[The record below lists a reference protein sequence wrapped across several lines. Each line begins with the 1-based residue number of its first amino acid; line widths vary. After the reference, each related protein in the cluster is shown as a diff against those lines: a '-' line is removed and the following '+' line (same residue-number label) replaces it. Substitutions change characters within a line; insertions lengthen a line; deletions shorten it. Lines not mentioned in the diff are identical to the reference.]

1 MYDNYYYNFKCLT
14 GCEYK
19 NSKIIATY
27 KNGEKLNDNINIEDM
42 KNGIFFDNDTDR
54 DTCTGFAKEYIY
66 NELIFEGEYIN
77 NCRIKGKE
85 YENSKLIFEGE
96 FRNNNKWKGKFKKYE
111 NKNLILDGEY
121 RYGNKKYYIYIPFYR
136 NKKNYII
143 YDKKIN
149 KYKEIEFSASNNS
162 IIREIPIY
170 DYNIDNLKS
179 QIEKDKLINSF
190 NKNERNIE
198 FFEYKYNYYI
208 IYEKYENLQELINKY
223 KSKLPNDIIYR
234 VILQMK
240 NIFEF
245 CENSKIFYDF
255 TSENIVYEEPSN
267 IKIYLD
273 FGLYINKSNYYYKMY
288 KLIKSEDNK
297 YNYKDPELNNDI
309 KIDNLSKVNIWSL
322 GILIFQMIFHEFPEI
337 NYQQKL
343 NKDNLL
349 HNLIIKI
356 LTIPPEKRISLNEL
370 NNDALIKQINILYDR
385 NIKCDRVI
393 RFMLHGISAVGN
405 NSLANSF
412 ALNSSYLG
420 ELAIIGVNK
429 TEKLIYYNGLKI

>member
-143 YDKKIN
+143 YDKK
-149 KYKEIEFSASNNS
+149 
-162 IIREIPIY
+162 
-170 DYNIDNLKS
+170 
-179 QIEKDKLINSF
+179 
-190 NKNERNIE
+190 
-198 FFEYKYNYYI
+198 
-208 IYEKYENLQELINKY
+208 
-223 KSKLPNDIIYR
+223 
-234 VILQMK
+234 
-240 NIFEF
+240 
-245 CENSKIFYDF
+245 
-255 TSENIVYEEPSN
+255 
-267 IKIYLD
+267 
-273 FGLYINKSNYYYKMY
+273 
-288 KLIKSEDNK
+288 
-297 YNYKDPELNNDI
+297 
-309 KIDNLSKVNIWSL
+309 
-322 GILIFQMIFHEFPEI
+322 
-337 NYQQKL
+337 
-343 NKDNLL
+343 
-349 HNLIIKI
+349 
-356 LTIPPEKRISLNEL
+356 
-370 NNDALIKQINILYDR
+370 
-385 NIKCDRVI
+385 
-393 RFMLHGISAVGN
+393 
-405 NSLANSF
+405 
-412 ALNSSYLG
+412 
-420 ELAIIGVNK
+420 
-429 TEKLIYYNGLKI
+429 